1 MFGRTLAHGTCALWV
16 FSLGLLCLLSSSL
29 NLVSCLPGLIC
40 VFPRHSQQIL
50 VRSAAYAIP
59 WVEREQRGLLPA
71 PFLLSSSVEADSDPG
86 FSTEGERKHGLPE
99 ALRWWELLQGEGSWK
114 AFLGPLK
121 QISQG
126 RWFNPRNL
134 LPHHSGGWKSENKV
148 WAGMV
153 ASEVCAR
160 LCSMPLRYFLW
171 FAGSLQSSVAYGSI
185 TTPSL
190 PSCSHGLLPACIQIS
205 PSYKNTSHVGLVPL
219 PCSNLTS
226 S

>member
-1 MFGRTLAHGTCALWV
+1 M
-16 FSLGLLCLLSSSL
+16 
-29 NLVSCLPGLIC
+29 
-40 VFPRHSQQIL
+40 FPRHSQQIL

-126 RWFNPRNL
+126 R
-134 LPHHSGGWKSENKV
+134 
-148 WAGMV
+148 
-153 ASEVCAR
+153 
-160 LCSMPLRYFLW
+160 
-171 FAGSLQSSVAYGSI
+171 
-185 TTPSL
+185 
-190 PSCSHGLLPACIQIS
+190 
-205 PSYKNTSHVGLVPL
+205 
-219 PCSNLTS
+219 
-226 S
+226 